1 MSRLAPFLFILAGAL
16 FEIVAIMP
24 RFRGERMNATFL
36 ALGVV
41 FLILGIA
48 KLRRSRDRVETKPS

>member
-1 MSRLAPFLFILAGAL
+1 MSRLAPFLFILAGLL
-16 FEIVAIMP
+16 FEIVAIIP
-24 RFRGERMNATFL
+24 TFRGERMNATFL

-48 KLRRSRDRVETKPS
+48 KLRRSRSETKRD